1 MGPARDLKEKRVMT
15 LTPAIRAEGLTKR
28 FGARV
33 AVDNATFEV
42 PAGTVCGFVGP
53 NGSGKS
59 TTLRMLLGLVRPTSG
74 DAQVLG
80 RSIRQPWTYLPS
92 VGALIEGPA
101 FYAGLTGREN
111 LEVAATLGR
120 IDKERIPGLL
130 DLVGLSDRAD
140 DPFKTYSLGMKQRLG
155 IAGAMLRDPALLVLD
170 EPTNGLDPAGIREM
184 RELVR
189 GIADLG
195 PTVFLSSHL
204 LGEIQ
209 SVCEWLVVVERGRLV
224 YQGPT
229 QGLLEHGDDGFIVAT
244 EHPAGITELARVVDA
259 AGYREERLDGR
270 LRVYAPTSFI
280 ADLSRAAAARGVV
293 LTELVP
299 VRASL
304 EDRFLELT
312 GRES

>member
-1 MGPARDLKEKRVMT
+1 MT
-15 LTPAIRAEGLTKR
+15 LTPAICADGLTKR

-42 PAGTVCGFVGP
+42 PAGTVAGFVGP

-59 TTLRMLLGLVRPTSG
+59 TTLRMLLGLVRPTRG
-74 DAQVLG
+74 EAQVLG
-80 RSIRQPWTYLPS
+80 HSIARPWSYLPR

-101 FYAGLTGREN
+101 FYAGLTAREN

-120 IDKERIPGLL
+120 IDEDRIPGAL

-140 DPFKTYSLGMKQRLG
+140 DPFKTYSLGMKQRLA

-189 GIADLG
+189 SIADLG

-204 LGEIQ
+204 LAEIQ

-229 QGLLEHGDDGFIVAT
+229 DELLEHGDDGFIVAT
-244 EHPAGITELARVVDA
+244 ETPEGLLALGQLIDA
-259 AGYREERLDGR
+259 AGHRADRVDGR
-270 LRVYAPTSFI
+270 LRVYAPAAF
-280 ADLSRAAAARGVV
+280 AAELSREASARGVV
-293 LTELVP
+293 LTELIP

>member
-1 MGPARDLKEKRVMT
+1 MGRTRDTKEKRVMT
-15 LTPAIRAEGLTKR
+15 LTPAIRADGLTKR
-28 FGARV
+28 FGSRI

-42 PAGTVCGFVGP
+42 PSGTVAGFVGP

-59 TTLRMLLGLVRPTSG
+59 TTLRMLLGLVRPTRG
-74 DAQVLG
+74 EAQVLG
-80 RSIRQPWTYLPS
+80 HSITQPWTYLPR

-101 FYAGLTGREN
+101 FYAGLSGREN

-120 IDKERIPGLL
+120 IDEDRIPGVL

-155 IAGAMLRDPALLVLD
+155 IAGAMLRDPSLLVLD

-244 EHPAGITELARVVDA
+244 ENPAGIVELARLVDA
-259 AGYREERLDGR
+259 AGHRGERVDGR
-270 LRVYAPTSFI
+270 LRVYAPAAF
-280 ADLSRAAAARGVV
+280 AAELSREASARGVV
-293 LTELVP
+293 LTELTP

>member
-1 MGPARDLKEKRVMT
+1 MT
-15 LTPAIRAEGLTKR
+15 LTPAICADGLTKR

-42 PAGTVCGFVGP
+42 PAGTVAGFVGP

-59 TTLRMLLGLVRPTSG
+59 TTLRMLLGLVRPTRG
-74 DAQVLG
+74 EAQVLG
-80 RSIRQPWTYLPS
+80 HSIARPWSYLPR

-101 FYAGLTGREN
+101 FYAGLTAREN

-120 IDKERIPGLL
+120 IDEDRIPGAL

-140 DPFKTYSLGMKQRLG
+140 DPFKTYSLGMKQRLA

-189 GIADLG
+189 SIADLG

-204 LGEIQ
+204 LAEIQ

-229 QGLLEHGDDGFIVAT
+229 DELLEHGDDGFIVAT
-244 EHPAGITELARVVDA
+244 ATPEGLLALGQLIDA
-259 AGYREERLDGR
+259 AGHRADRVDGR
-270 LRVYAPTSFI
+270 LRVYAPAAF
-280 ADLSRAAAARGVV
+280 AAELSREASARGVV
-293 LTELVP
+293 LTELIP

>member
-1 MGPARDLKEKRVMT
+1 MT
-15 LTPAIRAEGLTKR
+15 LTPAICADGLTKR

-42 PAGTVCGFVGP
+42 PAGTVAGFVGP

-59 TTLRMLLGLVRPTSG
+59 TTLRMLLGLVRPTRG
-74 DAQVLG
+74 EAQVLG
-80 RSIRQPWTYLPS
+80 HSIARPWSYLPR

-101 FYAGLTGREN
+101 FYAGLTAREN

-120 IDKERIPGLL
+120 IDEDRIPGAL

-140 DPFKTYSLGMKQRLG
+140 DPFKTYSLGMKQRLA

-189 GIADLG
+189 TIADLG

-204 LGEIQ
+204 LAEIQ

-229 QGLLEHGDDGFIVAT
+229 DELLEHGDDGFIVAT
-244 EHPAGITELARVVDA
+244 ETPEGLLALGQLIDA
-259 AGYREERLDGR
+259 AGHRADRVDGR
-270 LRVYAPTSFI
+270 LRVYAPAAF
-280 ADLSRAAAARGVV
+280 AAELSREASARGVV
-293 LTELVP
+293 LTELIP